1 MYEHDNRV
9 VMTLDAGGTNFVF
22 SAIKGCELVI
32 APVCLLSV
40 PDDLD
45 RCLSVLV
52 EGFCRIKD
60 SLSEAPVAISFAF
73 PGPADYEHGVIGDL
87 PNFPAFCGGVA
98 LGPFL
103 EEKFGIPV
111 FINNDGNLF
120 AYGEALS
127 GVLPQVNRELEA
139 AGNPKRYKNLLGITL
154 GTGFGAGV
162 VINNCLLTGDNGC
175 GGDVW
180 LMRNKKYPDMLAEES
195 VSIRAIHRVYR
206 ELTGE
211 DTDAFTP
218 KDEQLTADGIT
229 VSEIVIK
236 NRQSRQ
242 YAGLILF
249 ITAVAGVVA
258 GAVLYGDMTVVISD
272 EMLKN
277 YLSGRI
283 HGGFFGNAAASFIA
297 ALIWCIVPFIS
308 GLCAVGQPVGVLVPA
323 FKGIGIGMTFSALL
337 DTYGANGI
345 PAFAA
350 FILPSAFIGTFVCCY
365 QCQLS
370 LSCSNNIL
378 ATLRGRRE
386 TAPHY
391 YKIYIERFAVCCIG
405 CFLLGIADAGIS
417 FLLGPIF
424 VI

>member
-103 EEKFGIPV
+103 EEKFGITV

-218 KDEQLTADGIT
+218 KDIFDIAEGMRAGNREAAIRCFDEMGEMAGAAIVNALNMVDGI
-229 VSEIVIK
+229 VVIGGGLSGASK
-236 NRQSRQ
+236 YILPGMLREMNRSISTF
-242 YAGLILF
+242 AGLNFKCLQSEVYNLMDDAERSLF
-249 ITAVAGVVA
+249 LENKSRMV
-258 GAVLYGDMTVVISD
+258 
-272 EMLKN
+272 K
-277 YLSGRI
+277 
-283 HGGFFGNAAASFIA
+283 
-297 ALIWCIVPFIS
+297 VPFADKY
-308 GLCAVGQPVGVLVPA
+308 AVYDCS
-323 FKGIGIGMTFSALL
+323 KKIGIMISSLGASKAIAL
-337 DTYGANGI
+337 GAY
-345 PAFAA
+345 AYA
-350 FILPSAFIGTFVCCY
+350 
-365 QCQLS
+365 LS
-370 LSCSNNIL
+370 RLQ
-378 ATLRGRRE
+378 
-386 TAPHY
+386 
-391 YKIYIERFAVCCIG
+391 
-405 CFLLGIADAGIS
+405 
-417 FLLGPIF
+417 
-424 VI
+424 

>member
-218 KDEQLTADGIT
+218 KDIFDIAEGMRAGNREAAIRCFDEMGEMAGAAIVNALNMVNGI
-229 VSEIVIK
+229 VVIGGGLSGASK
-236 NRQSRQ
+236 YILPGMLREMNRSISTF
-242 YAGLILF
+242 AGLNFKCLQSEVYNLMDDAERSLF
-249 ITAVAGVVA
+249 LENKSRMV
-258 GAVLYGDMTVVISD
+258 
-272 EMLKN
+272 K
-277 YLSGRI
+277 
-283 HGGFFGNAAASFIA
+283 
-297 ALIWCIVPFIS
+297 VPFADKY
-308 GLCAVGQPVGVLVPA
+308 AVYDCS
-323 FKGIGIGMTFSALL
+323 KKIGIMISSLGASKAIAL
-337 DTYGANGI
+337 GAY
-345 PAFAA
+345 AYA
-350 FILPSAFIGTFVCCY
+350 
-365 QCQLS
+365 LS
-370 LSCSNNIL
+370 RLQ
-378 ATLRGRRE
+378 
-386 TAPHY
+386 
-391 YKIYIERFAVCCIG
+391 
-405 CFLLGIADAGIS
+405 
-417 FLLGPIF
+417 
-424 VI
+424 

>member
-218 KDEQLTADGIT
+218 KDIFDIAEGMRAGNREAAIRCFDEMGEMAGAAIVNALNMVDGI
-229 VSEIVIK
+229 VVIGGGLSGASK
-236 NRQSRQ
+236 YILPGMLREMNRSISTF
-242 YAGLILF
+242 AGLNFKCLQSEVYNLMDDAERSLF
-249 ITAVAGVVA
+249 LENKSRMV
-258 GAVLYGDMTVVISD
+258 
-272 EMLKN
+272 K
-277 YLSGRI
+277 
-283 HGGFFGNAAASFIA
+283 
-297 ALIWCIVPFIS
+297 VPFADKY
-308 GLCAVGQPVGVLVPA
+308 AVY
-323 FKGIGIGMTFSALL
+323 
-337 DTYGANGI
+337 D
-345 PAFAA
+345 
-350 FILPSAFIGTFVCCY
+350 
-365 QCQLS
+365 
-370 LSCSNNIL
+370 CSK
-378 ATLRGRRE
+378 R
-386 TAPHY
+386 
-391 YKIYIERFAVCCIG
+391 
-405 CFLLGIADAGIS
+405 
-417 FLLGPIF
+417 
-424 VI
+424 

>member
-1 MYEHDNRV
+1 M
-9 VMTLDAGGTNFVF
+9 DAGGTNFVF

-218 KDEQLTADGIT
+218 KDIFDIAEGMRAGNREAAIRCFDEMGEMAGAAIVNALNMVDGI
-229 VSEIVIK
+229 VVIGGGLSGASK
-236 NRQSRQ
+236 YILPGMLREMNRSISTF
-242 YAGLILF
+242 AGLNFKCLQSEVYNLMDDAERSLF
-249 ITAVAGVVA
+249 LENKSRMV
-258 GAVLYGDMTVVISD
+258 
-272 EMLKN
+272 K
-277 YLSGRI
+277 
-283 HGGFFGNAAASFIA
+283 
-297 ALIWCIVPFIS
+297 VPFADKY
-308 GLCAVGQPVGVLVPA
+308 AVYDCS
-323 FKGIGIGMTFSALL
+323 KKIGIMISSLGASKAIAL
-337 DTYGANGI
+337 GAY
-345 PAFAA
+345 AYA
-350 FILPSAFIGTFVCCY
+350 
-365 QCQLS
+365 LS
-370 LSCSNNIL
+370 RLQ
-378 ATLRGRRE
+378 
-386 TAPHY
+386 
-391 YKIYIERFAVCCIG
+391 
-405 CFLLGIADAGIS
+405 
-417 FLLGPIF
+417 
-424 VI
+424 

>member
-60 SLSEAPVAISFAF
+60 SLSDAPVAISFAF

-218 KDEQLTADGIT
+218 KDIFDIAEGMRAGNREAAIRCFDEMGEMAGAAIVNALNMVDGI
-229 VSEIVIK
+229 VVIGGGLSGASK
-236 NRQSRQ
+236 YILPGMLREMNRSISTF
-242 YAGLILF
+242 AGLNFKCLQSEVYNLMDDAERSLF
-249 ITAVAGVVA
+249 LENKSRMV
-258 GAVLYGDMTVVISD
+258 
-272 EMLKN
+272 K
-277 YLSGRI
+277 
-283 HGGFFGNAAASFIA
+283 
-297 ALIWCIVPFIS
+297 VPFADKY
-308 GLCAVGQPVGVLVPA
+308 AVYDCS
-323 FKGIGIGMTFSALL
+323 KKIGIMISSLGASKAIAL
-337 DTYGANGI
+337 GAC
-345 PAFAA
+345 AYA
-350 FILPSAFIGTFVCCY
+350 
-365 QCQLS
+365 LS
-370 LSCSNNIL
+370 RLQ
-378 ATLRGRRE
+378 
-386 TAPHY
+386 
-391 YKIYIERFAVCCIG
+391 
-405 CFLLGIADAGIS
+405 
-417 FLLGPIF
+417 
-424 VI
+424 

>member
-218 KDEQLTADGIT
+218 KDIFDIAEGMRAGNREAAIRCFDEMGEIAGAAIVNALNMVDGI
-229 VSEIVIK
+229 VVIGGGLSGASK
-236 NRQSRQ
+236 YILPGMLREMNRSISTF
-242 YAGLILF
+242 AGLNFKCLQSEVYNLMDDAERSLF
-249 ITAVAGVVA
+249 LENKSRMV
-258 GAVLYGDMTVVISD
+258 
-272 EMLKN
+272 K
-277 YLSGRI
+277 
-283 HGGFFGNAAASFIA
+283 
-297 ALIWCIVPFIS
+297 VPFADKY
-308 GLCAVGQPVGVLVPA
+308 AVYDCS
-323 FKGIGIGMTFSALL
+323 KKIGIMISSLGASKAIAL
-337 DTYGANGI
+337 GAY
-345 PAFAA
+345 AYA
-350 FILPSAFIGTFVCCY
+350 
-365 QCQLS
+365 LS
-370 LSCSNNIL
+370 RLQ
-378 ATLRGRRE
+378 
-386 TAPHY
+386 
-391 YKIYIERFAVCCIG
+391 
-405 CFLLGIADAGIS
+405 
-417 FLLGPIF
+417 
-424 VI
+424 

>member
-60 SLSEAPVAISFAF
+60 SLSDAPVAISFAF

-218 KDEQLTADGIT
+218 KDIFDIAEGMRAGNREAAIRCFDEMGEMAGAAIVNALNMVDGI
-229 VSEIVIK
+229 VVIGGGLSGASK
-236 NRQSRQ
+236 YILPGMLREMNRSISTF
-242 YAGLILF
+242 AGLNFKCLQSEVYNLMDDAERSLF
-249 ITAVAGVVA
+249 LENKSRMV
-258 GAVLYGDMTVVISD
+258 
-272 EMLKN
+272 K
-277 YLSGRI
+277 
-283 HGGFFGNAAASFIA
+283 
-297 ALIWCIVPFIS
+297 VPFADKY
-308 GLCAVGQPVGVLVPA
+308 AVYDCS
-323 FKGIGIGMTFSALL
+323 KKIGIMISSLGASKAIAL
-337 DTYGANGI
+337 GAY
-345 PAFAA
+345 AYA
-350 FILPSAFIGTFVCCY
+350 
-365 QCQLS
+365 LS
-370 LSCSNNIL
+370 RLQ
-378 ATLRGRRE
+378 
-386 TAPHY
+386 
-391 YKIYIERFAVCCIG
+391 
-405 CFLLGIADAGIS
+405 
-417 FLLGPIF
+417 
-424 VI
+424 

>member
-52 EGFCRIKD
+52 EGFCRIKE

-218 KDEQLTADGIT
+218 KDIFDIAEGMRAGNREAAIRCFDEMGEMAGAAIVNALNMVDGI
-229 VSEIVIK
+229 VVIGGGLSGASK
-236 NRQSRQ
+236 YILPGMLREMNRSISTF
-242 YAGLILF
+242 AGLNFKCLQSEVYNLMDDAERSLF
-249 ITAVAGVVA
+249 LENKSRMV
-258 GAVLYGDMTVVISD
+258 
-272 EMLKN
+272 K
-277 YLSGRI
+277 
-283 HGGFFGNAAASFIA
+283 
-297 ALIWCIVPFIS
+297 VPFADKY
-308 GLCAVGQPVGVLVPA
+308 AVYDCS
-323 FKGIGIGMTFSALL
+323 KKIGIMISSLGASKAIAL
-337 DTYGANGI
+337 GAY
-345 PAFAA
+345 AYA
-350 FILPSAFIGTFVCCY
+350 
-365 QCQLS
+365 LS
-370 LSCSNNIL
+370 RLQ
-378 ATLRGRRE
+378 
-386 TAPHY
+386 
-391 YKIYIERFAVCCIG
+391 
-405 CFLLGIADAGIS
+405 
-417 FLLGPIF
+417 
-424 VI
+424 

>member
-87 PNFPAFCGGVA
+87 PNFPAFGGGVA

-195 VSIRAIHRVYR
+195 VSIRVIHRVYR

-218 KDEQLTADGIT
+218 KDIFDIAEGMRAGNREAAIRCFDEMGEMAGAAIVNALNMVDGI
-229 VSEIVIK
+229 VVIGGGLSGASK
-236 NRQSRQ
+236 YILPGMLREMNRSISTF
-242 YAGLILF
+242 AGLNFKCLQSEVYNLMDDAERSLF
-249 ITAVAGVVA
+249 LENKSRMV
-258 GAVLYGDMTVVISD
+258 
-272 EMLKN
+272 K
-277 YLSGRI
+277 
-283 HGGFFGNAAASFIA
+283 
-297 ALIWCIVPFIS
+297 VPFADKY
-308 GLCAVGQPVGVLVPA
+308 AVYDCS
-323 FKGIGIGMTFSALL
+323 KKIGIMISSLGASKAIAL
-337 DTYGANGI
+337 GAY
-345 PAFAA
+345 AYA
-350 FILPSAFIGTFVCCY
+350 
-365 QCQLS
+365 LS
-370 LSCSNNIL
+370 RLQ
-378 ATLRGRRE
+378 
-386 TAPHY
+386 
-391 YKIYIERFAVCCIG
+391 
-405 CFLLGIADAGIS
+405 
-417 FLLGPIF
+417 
-424 VI
+424 